1 MAGRQAVD
9 FRLYLCKARVQCFG
23 ASLSSSQTYSEEIEA
38 AGRATNSELPPRDS
52 RWRRDYVTRTCGCLA
67 TSEDVSARC
76 IGMKPSPG
84 AVMAVAAKPYRVAS
98 LHAILCLHQLSSGAE
113 RKHASE

>member
-23 ASLSSSQTYSEEIEA
+23 ASLSSSQTYSEEVEA

-52 RWRRDYVTRTCGCLA
+52 RWCRDYVYK
-67 TSEDVSARC
+67 DVRLF
-76 IGMKPSPG
+76 GDERRRLG
-84 AVMAVAAKPYRVAS
+84 AVHRYEAITRCCNGGRRQAYRVAS
-98 LHAILCLHQLSSGAE
+98 PHAILCLHQLSSGAE